1 MSMKNNQ
8 ILLPPQVLHLIE
20 RLEAAGEEAWIVGG
34 CVRDSLMGKIPH
46 DWDMTTS
53 ASTGRMKEIFS
64 DKRLLLNGEQHGTV
78 GVIEDGAVYEI
89 TTYRIE
95 SGCSDHRHPDAI
107 RFTREIREDLSR
119 RDFTINAMAYHPGK
133 GLLDCFGGEEDIK
146 NKIIRCVGDPKLR
159 FEEDALRILRA
170 VRFSSVLGFSIQ
182 QESIQAAC
190 DKAKLLCEISAE
202 RICEELCKAL
212 CGRWVSQ
219 TFALKEVWEQIFPEL
234 DVLDDE
240 IQRLPKD
247 AFLRLIWLYHSQGK
261 RAKDALVRLKAPKAE
276 SKREEALW
284 EILQNTPE
292 TVVDFRRCLN
302 AFEEKTTEDFLSLL
316 FVSHHLDEKARQQLL
331 DTFARAKEGCC
342 SLSDLQIDGR
352 QLLEAG
358 CPKGKKVGEILNQLL
373 EECMQE
379 VLQNHTEKLIERAK
393 QLF

>member
-1 MSMKNNQ
+1 
-8 ILLPPQVLHLIE
+8 
-20 RLEAAGEEAWIVGG
+20 
-34 CVRDSLMGKIPH
+34 MG
-46 DWDMTTS
+46 
-53 ASTGRMKEIFS
+53 A
-64 DKRLLLNGEQHGTV
+64 
-78 GVIEDGAVYEI
+78 
-89 TTYRIE
+89 
-95 SGCSDHRHPDAI
+95 
-107 RFTREIREDLSR
+107 
-119 RDFTINAMAYHPGK
+119 
-133 GLLDCFGGEEDIK
+133 
-146 NKIIRCVGDPKLR
+146 PKLR

-170 VRFSSVLGFSIQ
+170 VRFSAVLGFSIQ
-182 QESIQAAC
+182 QESSQAAC

-234 DVLDDE
+234 DILGDE
-240 IQRLPKD
+240 IQRLPED

-284 EILQNTPE
+284 KILQNTPK
-292 TVVDFRRCLN
+292 TVLDFRRCLN
-302 AFEEKTTEDFLSLL
+302 AFGEKTTEDFLSLL

-342 SLSDLQIDGR
+342 SLSDLQVDGR
-352 QLLEAG
+352 QLLETG

>member
-20 RLEAAGEEAWIVGG
+20 QLEAAGEEAWIVGG
-34 CVRDSLMGKIPH
+34 CVRDSLMGKMPH

-95 SGCSDHRHPDAI
+95 SGCSDHRHPDSI

-170 VRFSSVLGFSIQ
+170 VRFLRCWDFPFNRKAVKLPATKQNCSAKSLPS
-182 QESIQAAC
+182 ESARSCAKHCAAGGC
-190 DKAKLLCEISAE
+190 
-202 RICEELCKAL
+202 R
-212 CGRWVSQ
+212 R
-219 TFALKEVWEQIFPEL
+219 P
-234 DVLDDE
+234 
-240 IQRLPKD
+240 
-247 AFLRLIWLYHSQGK
+247 LR
-261 RAKDALVRLKAPKAE
+261 
-276 SKREEALW
+276 
-284 EILQNTPE
+284 
-292 TVVDFRRCLN
+292 
-302 AFEEKTTEDFLSLL
+302 
-316 FVSHHLDEKARQQLL
+316 
-331 DTFARAKEGCC
+331 
-342 SLSDLQIDGR
+342 
-352 QLLEAG
+352 
-358 CPKGKKVGEILNQLL
+358 
-373 EECMQE
+373 
-379 VLQNHTEKLIERAK
+379 
-393 QLF
+393 

>member
-1 MSMKNNQ
+1 MTRDRETARRIAQEVQPLGGS
-8 ILLPPQVLHLIE
+8 VYY
-20 RLEAAGEEAWIVGG
+20 VGG
-34 CVRDSLMGKIPH
+34 CVRD
-46 DWDMTTS
+46 
-53 ASTGRMKEIFS
+53 
-64 DKRLLLNGEQHGTV
+64 RLLGRESKDLDIEVHGITPQQLEIVLDQMGGRRTV
-78 GVIEDGAVYEI
+78 GASFGVYGLAGCGLDIAMPRRETAVG
-89 TTYRIE
+89 R
-95 SGCSDHRHPDAI
+95 GHRD
-107 RFTREIREDLSR
+107 FTVEVDPWLGPERAARR
-119 RDFTINAMAYHPGK
+119 RDFTVNAMAYHPQR

-170 VRFSSVLGFSIQ
+170 VRFSAVLGFSIQ
-182 QESIQAAC
+182 QESSQAAC

-219 TFALKEVWEQIFPEL
+219 TFALREVWGQIFPEL
-234 DVLDDE
+234 DVLGDE
-240 IQRLPKD
+240 IQRLPED

-261 RAKDALVRLKAPKAE
+261 RAKDILVRLKAPKAE

-284 EILQNTPE
+284 EILQNTPK

-302 AFEEKTTEDFLSLL
+302 AFGEKTTEDFLSLL
-316 FVSHHLDEKARQQLL
+316 FVSNHLDEKARQQQL

-342 SLSDLQIDGR
+342 SLSDLQVDGR